1 MNKTAKKRID
11 ALTQNELLVY
21 RTDLSN
27 CKTRDEQLIKAGKM
41 ICDMWILHWTS
52 DDAEYLLKRAGV
64 RLLYK

>member
-1 MNKTAKKRID
+1 MKKIMFNDDYGLQRAAI
-11 ALTQNELLVY
+11 EL
-21 RTDLSN
+21 SK